1 MIHNEALL
9 ISFVVIALI
18 IVLRVRRMV
27 REQRFGLL
35 TMWVIPALFACL
47 TIAIMVTDNFTTPA
61 DIGLA
66 ALALVVG
73 GAIGFY
79 QGTHTTIR
87 VDHAARAMFVKM
99 SPLGAGIFLAV
110 LAVRVGIR
118 FVYGTTPAGMPA
130 SVGAFNIISIL
141 LLVLA
146 VGVVVG
152 LRVYLARAY
161 AQAPVPRTD

>member
-1 MIHNEALL
+1 MSHNEALF
-9 ISFVVIALI
+9 ISFLVIALL

-27 REQRFGLL
+27 REQRFGLV

-47 TIAIMVTDNFTTPA
+47 TIAIMVTEDFTTPS

-66 ALALVVG
+66 VLALVLG
-73 GAIGFY
+73 AAIGFY
-79 QGTHTTIR
+79 QGTHATIR

-118 FVYGTTPAGMPA
+118 LVYGTTTVGMPA
-130 SVGAFNIISIL
+130 SVGAFNVISIL

-146 VGVVVG
+146 VGVIAG
-152 LRVYLARAY
+152 LRIYLARAY
-161 AQAPVPRTD
+161 AQTPVRS